1 MEVKFAKLRDN
12 AVIPFKK
19 HLNDVGYDLVYA
31 PEEPDPLGHVIIG
44 PGGKHRFKTGIK
56 ALFPPGFVMEIKNRS
71 GLSFNDSVL
80 VSGGIIDP
88 DYRGEIMVA
97 LHNTTN
103 DHFAYIKEGDKI
115 AQAMFFKIEHLQ
127 IEEISI
133 EDYEKEQTERASN
146 GYGST
151 GK

>member
-31 PEEPDPLGHVIIG
+31 PELEEKLLVPIP

-71 GLSFNDSVL
+71 GLSFTGSVL

-97 LHNTTN
+97 LHNTSK
-103 DHFAYIKEGDKI
+103 DEWCCIRAGDKI